1 MGEMKMTVT
10 EAAIAAK
17 LKKREENRQKM
28 LEREVCASVARG
40 NISLQQGN
48 YIMREDMDRLQK
60 SLLNY
65 DFVNRRPRNK

>member
-1 MGEMKMTVT
+1 MSNT
-10 EAAIAAK
+10 EAAIAAE

-28 LEREVCASVARG
+28 LEHQVCASVARG